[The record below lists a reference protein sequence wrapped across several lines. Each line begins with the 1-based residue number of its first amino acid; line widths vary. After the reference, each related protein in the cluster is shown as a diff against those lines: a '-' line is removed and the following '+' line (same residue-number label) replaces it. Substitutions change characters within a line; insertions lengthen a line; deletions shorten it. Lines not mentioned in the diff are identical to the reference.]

1 MASVEVHDLEG
12 KVVGS
17 VELPDEIFAVEPSEG
32 AIYYT
37 LKGYLTNQRQGNASV
52 KTRAEVD
59 LSKRKMFRQKGTG
72 RARVGTAGSPIR
84 VGGGVAHGPHPRD
97 LQERVPKKVKRRAF
111 KSALSLKVPEGQ
123 IRVLEDFS
131 LEAPKTKRMAD
142 MTRALNIAGQKALLL
157 TDTTLPNIVKSCRN
171 LPKFSVLPVGQV
183 STYDVVKV
191 DVVIFTRAALE
202 QLRTLWGNA

>member
-1 MASVEVHDLEG
+1 
-12 KVVGS
+12 
-17 VELPDEIFAVEPSEG
+17 
-32 AIYYT
+32 
-37 LKGYLTNQRQGNASV
+37 GN
-52 KTRAEVD
+52 
-59 LSKRKMFRQKGTG
+59 FRG
-72 RARVGTAGSPIR
+72 
-84 VGGGVAHGPHPRD
+84 
-97 LQERVPKKVKRRAF
+97 
-111 KSALSLKVPEGQ
+111 
-123 IRVLEDFS
+123 LEDFS